1 MGSIILGLLAESSL
15 HPGGDVS
22 SGVVDLPVA
31 RESTTSYPVLRGS
44 GLKGALR
51 DIFEN
56 RRNSGIVERIFGKP
70 DGAGGVSVTD
80 GRLLL
85 LPVRSLT
92 SNYYWVTCPYILERL
107 QRDLQ
112 LVGFKKELPIPA
124 IGVEEAILLAEDKN
138 ADRVYLEELSFTVSK
153 NEEII
158 KGLAE
163 VILPLILHDTTKARL
178 VKQLAIINDD
188 DFKYFAS
195 YGLPVNARN
204 ILEKET
210 KISKNLWYEE
220 TIPADSLFY
229 TLLFPRY
236 GREEDIEE
244 ILKVFDEKPY
254 MQIGGNET
262 IGQGWCAV
270 SYWKGGGSDV

>member
-188 DFKYFAS
+188 DLS
-195 YGLPVNARN
+195 ILPVMDCLSMHVIFWKKRR
-204 ILEKET
+204 KSV
-210 KISKNLWYEE
+210 KIYGMKRLFRL
-220 TIPADSLFY
+220 IPFSIHYF
-229 TLLFPRY
+229 FHVMV
-236 GREEDIEE
+236 GKKI
-244 ILKVFDEKPY
+244 
-254 MQIGGNET
+254 
-262 IGQGWCAV
+262 
-270 SYWKGGGSDV
+270 